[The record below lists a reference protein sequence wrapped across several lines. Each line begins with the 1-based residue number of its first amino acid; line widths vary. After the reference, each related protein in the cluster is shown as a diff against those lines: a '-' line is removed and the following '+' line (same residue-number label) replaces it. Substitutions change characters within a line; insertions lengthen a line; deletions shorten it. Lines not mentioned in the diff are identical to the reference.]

1 MASQY
6 TGSELQERT
15 LSILDEART
24 SKDPI
29 YIAQG
34 GRASVLLINAD
45 EYLGKMQA
53 LAEFERIYGADN
65 TVRPKGASAP
75 AAEPSASA
83 QGCTYA
89 WRCKIC
95 GYVEYVDEL
104 PDDFV
109 CPLCG
114 AGKDAFE
121 RIEVNE

>member
-15 LSILDEART
+15 LSIIDEART
-24 SKDPI
+24 SKEPI
-29 YIAQG
+29 YIVQG

-65 TVRPKGASAP
+65 AVRPKGASA
-75 AAEPSASA
+75 AAEPSASVR
-83 QGCTYA
+83 GRTYA

-114 AGKDAFE
+114 VGKDSFE
-121 RIEVNE
+121 RIEVSE